1 MKPLI
6 RSPQPPPQPPP
17 LQCAR
22 GARRG
27 RFVSE
32 TAAASGGPAAA
43 AAMKRPKLK
52 KASKRMTCHKRYK
65 IQKKVREHHRKL
77 RKEAK
82 KRGHKKPRKDP
93 GVPNSAP
100 FKEALLR
107 DAELRK
113 QQLEELKQQQKL
125 DKQQERKRKLEVNPG
140 DEQSNVEPQ
149 QGSEEP
155 KSKKA
160 KPGKQN
166 PKKLHCQELKK
177 VIEASDVVL
186 EVLDARDPLGCRC
199 PQVEEAIVQSGHKK
213 LILVL
218 NKSDLVPKENLENW
232 LNYLSK
238 ELPTVVFKASTNM
251 KGRQKMLKVKK
262 KKAVP
267 FQSKLCCGK
276 EALCKL
282 LRSFQQSCGKDI
294 QVGVIGFPNVGK
306 SSIINS
312 LKQERICTV
321 GVPMGLTR
329 SMQIVPLDKQITIID
344 SPCLIVSPCNSSA
357 ALALRSP
364 VSIEELRPLEAASA
378 ILSQA
383 DSQQVVLKY
392 TVPGYKDSLDFFTKL
407 AQKRGLHQKG
417 GSLNVDSAAKLLWS
431 EWTGASLGY
440 YCHPPTSWNLSPH
453 FNENVAANMKKDFNL
468 EELETNNAHS
478 IQVLKGPHLTNRILF
493 RSSGPTNG
501 IIEETDIPE
510 ELARRKKGKKDSED
524 QGNDEETDAESSDA
538 PPIEDTRESTAN
550 KPSDRSLTLEKMSQE
565 DDDYDF
571 KTDYV

>member
-1 MKPLI
+1 
-6 RSPQPPPQPPP
+6 
-17 LQCAR
+17 
-22 GARRG
+22 
-27 RFVSE
+27 
-32 TAAASGGPAAA
+32 
-43 AAMKRPKLK
+43 MKRPKLK

-100 FKEALLR
+100 FKEAVLR
-107 DAELRK
+107 EAELRK

-125 DKQQERKRKLEVNPG
+125 DRQQERKRKLEVNPG
-140 DEQSNVEPQ
+140 DEQFNVEPKQ
-149 QGSEEP
+149 ECEEP
-155 KSKKA
+155 KTKRA
-160 KPGKQN
+160 KSGKQN
-166 PKKLHCQELKK
+166 PKKLHCRELKK

-199 PQVEEAIVQSGHKK
+199 PQVEEAVVKSGHKK
-213 LILVL
+213 LVLVL

-232 LNYLSK
+232 LNYLNK

-251 KGRQKMLKVKK
+251 KYREKILKVKK
-262 KKAVP
+262 KPVP
-267 FQSKLCCGK
+267 LQSKTCCGK
-276 EALCKL
+276 DALYKL
-282 LRSFQQSCGKDI
+282 LKSFQQSCGKDI

-312 LKQERICTV
+312 LKQEWICNV

-329 SMQIVPLDKQITIID
+329 SMQVVPLDKQITVID
-344 SPCLIVSPCNSSA
+344 SPCFIISPSNSPT

-364 VSIEELRPLEAASA
+364 TSIEVLRPLEAASA

-392 TVPGYKDSLDFFTKL
+392 TVPEFKDSLDFFTKL
-407 AQKRGLHQKG
+407 AQRRGLHQKG
-417 GSLNVDSAAKLLWS
+417 GGPSVESAAKLLWS

-440 YCHPPTSWNLSPH
+440 YCHPPASWTLSPH
-453 FNENVAANMKKDFNL
+453 FSESVTENMKRGFNVEDL
-468 EELETNNAHS
+468 EMSNAHS
-478 IQVLKGPHLTNRILF
+478 IQVLKGLHLTNRILF
-493 RSSGPTNG
+493 RSSGLTNG

-510 ELARRKKGKKDSED
+510 ELPRHKENRQGGED
-524 QGNDEETDAESSDA
+524 DGNGDGENNADISDA
-538 PPIEDTRESTAN
+538 PPVEDTTEMLPVESTAS
-550 KPSDRSLTLEKMSQE
+550 KPSDSSFAVDKMRKE
-565 DDDYDF
+565 DDDVYDF
-571 KTDYV
+571 RTDYV

>member
-1 MKPLI
+1 
-6 RSPQPPPQPPP
+6 
-17 LQCAR
+17 
-22 GARRG
+22 
-27 RFVSE
+27 
-32 TAAASGGPAAA
+32 
-43 AAMKRPKLK
+43 MKRPKLK

-107 DAELRK
+107 EAELRK

-125 DKQQERKRKLEVNPG
+125 DRQKEQERKRKLEVNPG

-149 QGSEEP
+149 KEPEEP
-155 KSKKA
+155 RSKKA
-160 KPGKQN
+160 KSGKQN

-199 PQVEEAIVQSGHKK
+199 PQVEEAVIQHGHKK
-213 LILVL
+213 LVLVL
-218 NKSDLVPKENLENW
+218 NKSDLVPKENLESW
-232 LNYLSK
+232 LSYLNR
-238 ELPTVVFKASTNM
+238 ELPTVVFKASTDI
-251 KGRQKMLKVKK
+251 KGREKILKMKKKK
-262 KKAVP
+262 KKALP
-267 FQSKLCCGK
+267 FQSKVCCGR
-276 EALCKL
+276 EALWKL
-282 LRSFQQSCGKDI
+282 LEGFQQSCGKEI

-312 LKQERICTV
+312 LRRELICSV
-321 GVPMGLTR
+321 GIPMGLTR
-329 SMQIVPLDKQITIID
+329 SMQVVPLGKQITVID
-344 SPCLIVSPCNSSA
+344 SPCFIISPSNSST

-364 VSIEELRPLEAASA
+364 ASIEELRPLEAASA

-407 AQKRGLHQKG
+407 AQRRGLHQKG
-417 GSLNVDSAAKLLWS
+417 GCPNVESAAKLLWS

-440 YCHPPTSWNLSPH
+440 YCHPPTSWNHSPH
-453 FNENVAANMKKDFNL
+453 FNETIAANLKRDFNL
-468 EELETNNAHS
+468 EELEKNNIDSIKVLRGLHS
-478 IQVLKGPHLTNRILF
+478 TNRILF
-493 RSSGPTNG
+493 RSSGLTNG
-501 IIEETDIPE
+501 VLEERDIPE
-510 ELARRKKGKKDSED
+510 ELPRQREDKGDGGD
-524 QGNDEETDAESSDA
+524 QENVDGEINAEILDVA
-538 PPIEDTRESTAN
+538 PVQEDTREVLPGESKAG
-550 KPSDRSLTLEKMSQE
+550 KPSDRPFTSVDNMSE
-565 DDDYDF
+565 EGDDDAYDF
-571 KTDYV
+571 STDYV

>member
-1 MKPLI
+1 
-6 RSPQPPPQPPP
+6 
-17 LQCAR
+17 
-22 GARRG
+22 
-27 RFVSE
+27 
-32 TAAASGGPAAA
+32 
-43 AAMKRPKLK
+43 MKRPKLK

-93 GVPNSAP
+93 GIPNSAP
-100 FKEALLR
+100 FKEAVLR
-107 DAELRK
+107 EAELRK

-125 DKQQERKRKLEVNPG
+125 DRQKEQERKRKLEDNPD
-140 DEQSNVEPQ
+140 DEQTNVEPQ
-149 QGSEEP
+149 QEFEEP

-186 EVLDARDPLGCRC
+186 EVLDARDPLGSRC
-199 PQVEEAIVQSGHKK
+199 PQVEEAVVQSGHKR

-251 KGRQKMLKVKK
+251 KSREKKMLKVKK
-262 KKAVP
+262 KVVP

-294 QVGVIGFPNVGK
+294 QVGVVGFPNVGK

-312 LKQERICTV
+312 VKQERICTV

-329 SMQIVPLDKQITIID
+329 SMQIVPLDKQVTIID

-364 VSIEELRPLEAASA
+364 VSIEALRPLEAASA

-417 GSLNVDSAAKLLWS
+417 GTPNIESAAKLLWS

-440 YCHPPTSWNLSPH
+440 YCHPPASWNPSPH
-453 FNENVAANMKKDFNL
+453 FNENVAANMKKGFNL
-468 EELETNNAHS
+468 EELEINNAHS
-478 IQVLKGPHLTNRILF
+478 IRVLKGPHLTNRILF
-493 RSSGPTNG
+493 RSSGPTSG
-501 IIEETDIPE
+501 VIEEMDIPD
-510 ELARRKKGKKDSED
+510 ELPRQKENKQDSED
-524 QGNDEETDAESSDA
+524 QGNDDENKTESSDI
-538 PPIEDTRESTAN
+538 PPVEDNGEMLPVESTAN
-550 KPSDRSLTLEKMSQE
+550 KPSDGSVTLAEMSQE
-565 DDDYDF
+565 GDAYDF

>member
-1 MKPLI
+1 
-6 RSPQPPPQPPP
+6 
-17 LQCAR
+17 
-22 GARRG
+22 
-27 RFVSE
+27 
-32 TAAASGGPAAA
+32 
-43 AAMKRPKLK
+43 MKRPKLK

-65 IQKKVREHHRKL
+65 IQKK
-77 RKEAK
+77 
-82 KRGHKKPRKDP
+82 
-93 GVPNSAP
+93 
-100 FKEALLR
+100 
-107 DAELRK
+107 
-113 QQLEELKQQQKL
+113 LEELKQQQKL
-125 DKQQERKRKLEVNPG
+125 DRQKEQEKKRKLEVNPG

-149 QGSEEP
+149 QEFEEP

-160 KPGKQN
+160 KSGKQN

-213 LILVL
+213 LVLVL

-232 LNYLSK
+232 LNYLNK
-238 ELPTVVFKASTNM
+238 ELPTVVFKASTNI
-251 KGRQKMLKVKK
+251 KSREKMLKVKKK

-267 FQSKLCCGK
+267 FQSKTCCGK

-282 LRSFQQSCGKDI
+282 LGGFQQSCGKAI

-312 LKQERICTV
+312 LKQERICNV

-329 SMQIVPLDKQITIID
+329 SMQIVPLDKQITVID
-344 SPCLIVSPCNSSA
+344 SPCFIISPSNSST

-364 VSIEELRPLEAASA
+364 TSIEVLRPLEAASA

-392 TVPGYKDSLDFFTKL
+392 TVPGYKDALDFFTKL
-407 AQKRGLHQKG
+407 AQRRGLHQKG
-417 GSLNVDSAAKLLWS
+417 GSPNVESAAKLLWS

-440 YCHPPTSWNLSPH
+440 YCHPPTSWNPPPH
-453 FNENVAANMKKDFNL
+453 FNEIIAANMKKGFNL

-493 RSSGPTNG
+493 RSSGLTNG

-510 ELARRKKGKKDSED
+510 ELPRQKENKQDGED
-524 QGNDEETDAESSDA
+524 QGNVDGENNAESSDV
-538 PPIEDTRESTAN
+538 PPVEDTRERLPVESTAS
-550 KPSDRSLTLEKMSQE
+550 KPSDRSFTLDKISEE
-565 DDDYDF
+565 DDDAYDF